1 VSDPLTLANV
11 LDDAAILSL
20 EHQLHLADVLGDH
33 NWSVD
38 LGARRF
44 EFSGGRTITCTGCH
58 LLGTAAAG
66 SRSWLWGWA
75 NESGLPPEV
84 TALSATLRDFGRQH
98 GIAELAT
105 AEVPFD
111 ALPGAPNEAPQV
123 IGVLTDVAKIVSGRW
138 TAYNG
143 EVGGG
148 TRVAFLVEHPEFRLP
163 PPEPAR
169 TMRVLQQA
177 LAELRLT
184 DHRRAVHS
192 YAVRRPLDLTFAPDG
207 SSCLLGGPGFEATVT
222 FDHFNRVTNINGTL
236 SQPRR

>member
-1 VSDPLTLANV
+1 
-11 LDDAAILSL
+11 
-20 EHQLHLADVLGDH
+20 
-33 NWSVD
+33 
-38 LGARRF
+38 
-44 EFSGGRTITCTGCH
+44 
-58 LLGTAAAG
+58 
-66 SRSWLWGWA
+66 
-75 NESGLPPEV
+75 
-84 TALSATLRDFGRQH
+84 
-98 GIAELAT
+98 
-105 AEVPFD
+105 
-111 ALPGAPNEAPQV
+111 V
-123 IGVLTDVAKIVSGRW
+123 IGMLTDAAKIVSGRW

-207 SSCLLGGPGFEATVT
+207 SSCLLGGPGFEATVA
-222 FDHFNRVTNINGTL
+222 FDHLNRVTNIKGTM
-236 SQPRR
+236 SQPQR